1 MLREEI
7 LQTET
12 IICIICSAILV
23 LAGLRWLIKRAE
35 KHAAYKRELEER
47 ILEECERRAI
57 AEEKC
62 RRLAELDGELKER
75 DQKVATLQHD
85 NAQLAQR
92 VVQCETQLFEERKN
106 AQERLEL
113 VKSEQIKLAD
123 AFKVLS
129 ADALSRNNQSFLE
142 LAKATLEK
150 YQEGAKGDLSHR
162 QVAIDN
168 LVKPI
173 KESLDKVDQKI
184 GELEKARA
192 AAYGG
197 LSEQVQGLAKT
208 QIQLQTETA
217 NLVKALRQPTV
228 RGRWGETQLRRV
240 VELAGMVEQCDFT
253 CQTSM
258 STDDGMRRP
267 DLIVKLPNEHHI
279 VVDAKTPLQAYLD
292 ALEAP
297 DEVTRTARLIDHAR
311 QVRTHITQLAAK
323 SYWDQFSPTPEFVVL
338 FIPGETFFAAALE
351 QDPTLI
357 EYGAEQRVMVATP
370 TTLIAL
376 LRAVAS
382 GWRQEAITKN
392 MLKISELGKQLYD
405 RLRTLAD
412 HFEDM
417 RRGLERAVEGY
428 NKAVGSMETRVLVSA
443 RKFRELGTI
452 AQGEIVELSPIDS
465 SPRALAMPIEETE
478 ASPELVSTAQAIE

>member
-1 MLREEI
+1 MLQEGI
-7 LQTET
+7 LRAEV
-12 IICIICSAILV
+12 IIGSICILIL
-23 LAGLRWLIKRAE
+23 LLITGLRWLVKRAE
-35 KHAAYKRELEER
+35 RRSNYVHELETR
-47 ILEECERRAI
+47 ILEECERRAT

-62 RRLAELDGELKER
+62 RRLNELDVELKER
-75 DQKVATLQHD
+75 EQRIAGLQSD
-85 NAQLAQR
+85 NALIAQR
-92 VVQCETQLFEERKN
+92 VVQCETQLVEERKS

-113 VKSEQIKLAD
+113 LKVEQIKLAD

-129 ADALSRNNQSFLE
+129 ADALKHNNQSFLE

-184 GELEKARA
+184 NELEKARA

-208 QIQLQTETA
+208 QSQLQSETA

-258 STDDGMRRP
+258 STDEGIRRP
-267 DLIVKLPNEHHI
+267 DLIVKLPNDHHI

-297 DEVTRTARLIDHAR
+297 DEPTRNARLIDHAK
-311 QVRTHITQLAAK
+311 QVRNHISQLAAK
-323 SYWDQFSPTPEFVVL
+323 SYWDQFHPTPEFVIL
-338 FIPGETFFAAALE
+338 FIPGEIFFSAALE
-351 QDPTLI
+351 QDPMLI

-412 HFEDM
+412 HFEDL
-417 RRGLERAVEGY
+417 RRGLERAVESY

-443 RKFRELGTI
+443 RKFRDLGTTT
-452 AQGEIVELSPIDS
+452 QGNILELSPIDS
-465 SPRALAMPIEETE
+465 RPRALEVPVEEEELSE
-478 ASPELVSTAQAIE
+478 ALLQ